1 MKKSGFGLVNSHENP
16 DGKSTPVDD
25 YIEVLVTAV
34 GKTPEA
40 FPSFDRT
47 AEGALFFMAEINN
60 FPGFI
65 PVPKGHQ
72 NGPVV
77 LRLKK
82 SIYKRLRPRK
92 MVWVSPAT
100 LNI

>member
-1 MKKSGFGLVNSHENP
+1 MKISRFGLANSHENP
-16 DGKSTPVDD
+16 DGKSMPVDD

-40 FPSFDRT
+40 LPSFGRT
-47 AEGALFFMAEINN
+47 AEGTLFFMAEINN
-60 FPGFI
+60 LPGFL

-72 NGPVV
+72 NSPVV

-82 SIYKRLRPRK
+82 SVYKRLRPRK

-100 LNI
+100 LHK